1 MPKSSFFS
9 NEPLLFKIIYVLS
22 FIGTLYVFYEIL
34 FVDEKQHSGIAI
46 YLVALFGF
54 FFLRIALKKNRD
66 RRALE
71 NANAKKK

>member
-1 MPKSSFFS
+1 MAKPSFFS
-9 NEPLLFKIIYVLS
+9 TEPFFLKIIYLLS

-54 FFLRIALKKNRD
+54 FFLRIALKRNTIKRSS
-66 RRALE
+66 E
-71 NANAKKK
+71 NSNTKK

>member
-1 MPKSSFFS
+1 MVKPSFFS
-9 NEPLLFKIIYVLS
+9 TEPFFLKIIYLLS

-54 FFLRIALKKNRD
+54 FFLRIALKKNAIKRSS
-66 RRALE
+66 E
-71 NANAKKK
+71 NSNTKK